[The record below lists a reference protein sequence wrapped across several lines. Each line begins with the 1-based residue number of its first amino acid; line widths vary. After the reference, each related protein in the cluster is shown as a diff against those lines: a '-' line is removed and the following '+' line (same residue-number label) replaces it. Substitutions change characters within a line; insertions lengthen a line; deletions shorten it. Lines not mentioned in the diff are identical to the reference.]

1 MCSELTFTPKSRR
14 SSPLRR
20 LHVVAQLMLAY
31 DDDNLFNKILKGD
44 IPCHKIFETDHAL
57 AILDA
62 FPLAPGHALLLP
74 KAKCVSVLDMP
85 AEVAEKTALG
95 ALKKLKGSGFVSLS
109 TAVGSDDKAK
119 LALVEKLGLAKAGAG
134 GDKIISFVA
143 NLASMNPDPR
153 MKMK

>member
-1 MCSELTFTPKSRR
+1 MSSWVSVVWNVITPPLAVSAPKVTPKTMSAALVHTTGKT
-14 SSPLRR
+14 SSDL
-20 LHVVAQLMLAY
+20 
-31 DDDNLFNKILKGD
+31 
-44 IPCHKIFETDHAL
+44 L
-57 AILDA
+57 AILERPD
-62 FPLAPGHALLLP
+62 L
-74 KAKCVSVLDMP
+74 P

>member
-1 MCSELTFTPKSRR
+1 MRVATPEDVPTIVGMSGGLYPSELVSLCVSNGNCVVGESGVNVISAALVHTTGKT
-14 SSPLRR
+14 SSDL
-20 LHVVAQLMLAY
+20 
-31 DDDNLFNKILKGD
+31 
-44 IPCHKIFETDHAL
+44 L
-57 AILDA
+57 AILER
-62 FPLAPGHALLLP
+62 P
-74 KAKCVSVLDMP
+74 DMP

-119 LALVEKLGLAKAGAG
+119 MALVEKLGLAKSGAG

>member
-1 MCSELTFTPKSRR
+1 
-14 SSPLRR
+14 
-20 LHVVAQLMLAY
+20 
-31 DDDNLFNKILKGD
+31 
-44 IPCHKIFETDHAL
+44 
-57 AILDA
+57 
-62 FPLAPGHALLLP
+62 
-74 KAKCVSVLDMP
+74 MP

-134 GDKIISFVA
+134 GDKIISFAA